1 MALLQ
6 QLFSDWVGILSVITI
21 GFILVM
27 ATFPGFYVARH
38 LREEASPQPHTR

>member
-6 QLFSDWVGILSVITI
+6 QLFSDWVGILSVITV

-27 ATFPGFYVARH
+27 AVFIGFFVARH
-38 LREEASPQPHTR
+38 VREETKHPHPH

>member
-6 QLFSDWVGILSVITI
+6 HLFSDWVGILSVITV

-27 ATFPGFYVARH
+27 ATFLGFYVARH
-38 LREEASPQPHTR
+38 VRDETAHHPHAR